1 MSSGLV
7 AGPDD
12 NPAAAALFL
21 TPYTRGLGSIPWLNP
36 PRSIFLVVLSL
47 CTHLLTSVVSKAH
60 ETATATGDLCPAHY
74 ATY

>member
-36 PRSIFLVVLSL
+36 PRSIFLVVLSP

-60 ETATATGDLCPAHY
+60 ETATVTGDLCPDHY